1 MGDIKLFRVE
11 AAGVA
16 ELPGQSIAI
25 EKTLQDLIE
34 RNLETFLGVR
44 FLASEHSTGKTHG
57 GRIDT
62 LGLDENN
69 CPVIIEYKRA
79 INENVM
85 NQGLFYLDWLLD
97 HKAEFTL
104 LAMKTLGQEVQTKID
119 WSSPRLLCIA
129 GNYTKYDEHA
139 VQQIN
144 RNIELFRYQQHPGF
158 LVLELVNAATGS
170 PDEDAPGVPP
180 SPKASSYTY
189 KTVTQQSEQA
199 PAELRNL
206 FGALEAYLLA
216 LGNDVSR
223 RTLKY
228 YLAFRR
234 IKNFACVEFRPQV
247 KHLLVF
253 AKVDPKTITLEG
265 GFTRDVS
272 SIGHYGTG
280 DLEITIASN
289 ADLEK
294 AKPLIL
300 ASYESA

>member
-1 MGDIKLFRVE
+1 
-11 AAGVA
+11 
-16 ELPGQSIAI
+16 
-25 EKTLQDLIE
+25 
-34 RNLETFLGVR
+34 
-44 FLASEHSTGKTHG
+44 
-57 GRIDT
+57 
-62 LGLDENN
+62 
-69 CPVIIEYKRA
+69 
-79 INENVM
+79 
-85 NQGLFYLDWLLD
+85 
-97 HKAEFTL
+97 
-104 LAMKTLGQEVQTKID
+104 
-119 WSSPRLLCIA
+119 
-129 GNYTKYDEHA
+129 
-139 VQQIN
+139 
-144 RNIELFRYQQHPGF
+144 
-158 LVLELVNAATGS
+158 
-170 PDEDAPGVPP
+170 
-180 SPKASSYTY
+180 
-189 KTVTQQSEQA
+189 
-199 PAELRNL
+199 L